1 MIVIIRKDEKL
12 QESEIIKLLKRN
24 YGSSLFYFVI
34 CVNNHLHF
42 KTDTSLV
49 PIRNGINHW

>member
-24 YGSSLFYFVI
+24 YGSSLFYLVI
-34 CVNNHLHF
+34 CVNNHRHF
-42 KTDTSLV
+42 KITLV